1 MAYKNKLDAQAYA
14 KAYRE
19 ANKEKEAARIKA
31 WKQANKERIS
41 IQSKEYNEAN
51 KSDISLKKQAYYLEN
66 KERID
71 ARNIAYNKKNR
82 IKLSKKEA
90 EWRSENRGNV
100 AANIRRYQVAK
111 MNRTPLWLTDFDKLK
126 IKCMYS
132 VASMLTRENKE
143 TWHVDHIIPL
153 QGKNVSGLHV
163 PSNLQAIRGEENMAK
178 HNKFEVSHA

>member
-1 MAYKNKLDAQAYA
+1 MAYKNKLDAQAYS

-41 IQSKEYNEAN
+41 MQSKEYNEAN

-82 IKLSKKEA
+82 IKLSKKET

-111 MNRTPLWLTDFDKLK
+111 MNRTAKWLTKFDKLK
-126 IKCMYS
+126 ISCIYS
-132 VASMLTRENKE
+132 VAAMLTRENKE
-143 TWHVDHIIPL
+143 AWHVDHIIPL
-153 QGKNVSGLHV
+153 QGRNVSGLHV
-163 PSNLQAIRGEENMAK
+163 PSNLQVIRGEENMAK